1 MPVDDTSVFSF
12 SPTCWVLAILARLGN
27 VGVVNVKPGRP
38 SRWRATSQH
47 ADGPVA
53 ESAHSRTRTN
63 RRNFI
68 FGLGLFA
75 EQIVVHLPI
84 LAFLTSADRSGC
96 KKRVRMNIGTGLL
109 RNALPALSSS
119 RSMSESVSFSADLQ
133 SADLKDGERLSYHAG
148 PQRRTSMS
156 RRSAVIPSTCLD

>member
-53 ESAHSRTRTN
+53 ESSHSRTRTN

-75 EQIVVHLPI
+75 EQIVG
-84 LAFLTSADRSGC
+84 AFANTGFLDQRRSQRLQEARSHEYRNRII
-96 KKRVRMNIGTGLL
+96 KKR
-109 RNALPALSSS
+109 
-119 RSMSESVSFSADLQ
+119 
-133 SADLKDGERLSYHAG
+133 
-148 PQRRTSMS
+148 
-156 RRSAVIPSTCLD
+156 